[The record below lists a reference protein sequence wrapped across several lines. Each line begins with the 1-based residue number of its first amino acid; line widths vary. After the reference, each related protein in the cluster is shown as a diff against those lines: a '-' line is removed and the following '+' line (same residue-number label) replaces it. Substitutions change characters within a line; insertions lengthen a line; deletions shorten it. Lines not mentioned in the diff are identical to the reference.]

1 VRVIRSRL
9 GSAGSKKLVR
19 ISNENLS
26 TGVGK
31 MNTVSTTEAKSRFG
45 SLLAE
50 VNDGADAILIESH
63 GRPRAVLVSAQQ
75 WITLNNARE
84 RVRRWEAWESLRQL
98 AAEVSARNADL
109 TQEEADSLADE
120 IANEAMARVVAKAR
134 QRWEERKG

>member
-1 VRVIRSRL
+1 MRVIRSRL
-9 GSAGSKKLVR
+9 GSAGPKKLVR